1 MQDHYNNGDLI
12 HNGDNCLIIIMMV
25 KLVSSCCL
33 RTTYSGNQF
42 RALLCILRQNS
53 FEESSKEG
61 REVLEWGFKN
71 RTNQTTALL
80 FVSKGITRHVTFIS
94 RWMMSLSWQY
104 FNAWNIYIQLL
115 NLSLLLDWAFSTLDA
130 AEATDNSFQ
139 VLQNF
144 PFAKTSAVRLKRSKP
159 SISFGQCTSIAPR
172 TNSNLPPL
180 PQQQLILDQIQA
192 SQNFAKYHGT
202 YFLHSLPA
210 VSAGYNDS
218 PLPHWGGIKWDHHYL

>member
-1 MQDHYNNGDLI
+1 MVCCIDCTYTLLLRFTFWGASSKSDYLV
-12 HNGDNCLIIIMMV
+12 HNGDNCLIMIMMV

-144 PFAKTSAVRLKRSKP
+144 PFAK
-159 SISFGQCTSIAPR
+159 
-172 TNSNLPPL
+172 
-180 PQQQLILDQIQA
+180 
-192 SQNFAKYHGT
+192 NFCSST
-202 YFLHSLPA
+202 
-210 VSAGYNDS
+210 
-218 PLPHWGGIKWDHHYL
+218 